1 MARKALY
8 QLKTNENKKKL
19 KLININ
25 KIEIYQKNARERD
38 INERLSQ
45 TLIIKHVVYGGH
57 ETLLR
62 PSHHPRR
69 RRHWPSVANQR
80 CFSDR

>member
-1 MARKALY
+1 MK
-8 QLKTNENKKKL
+8 KNKNFK
-19 KLININ
+19 IN
-25 KIEIYQKNARERD
+25 KIKYEIYLKNARERD
-38 INERLSQ
+38 INERLRQ
-45 TLIIKHVVYGGH
+45 TLIVKHVVYGGH
-57 ETLLR
+57 QTLLR